1 MTKASLINDINELR
15 RLVKEKTNF
24 KYLPELSE
32 IDLKYFGY
40 RKIESFKKSVLESY
54 LEELIN
60 ICYDKRIISSAYDF

>member
-32 IDLKYFGY
+32 ID
-40 RKIESFKKSVLESY
+40 
-54 LEELIN
+54 
-60 ICYDKRIISSAYDF
+60 